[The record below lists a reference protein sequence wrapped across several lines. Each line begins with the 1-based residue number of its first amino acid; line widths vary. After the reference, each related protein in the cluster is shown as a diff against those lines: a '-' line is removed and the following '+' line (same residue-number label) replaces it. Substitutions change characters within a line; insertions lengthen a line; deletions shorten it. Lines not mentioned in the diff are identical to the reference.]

1 MNFNFGE
8 VFTRAWQIIWKHKVL
23 WIFGILASCARGSGG
38 GGGNSGSRYQTSG
51 GDAPF
56 SGGQIEQTF
65 NQIGQ
70 YLQDNLWIIVVGII
84 AILLLGLIFMVLGI
98 VGKVGL
104 IKGTY
109 KADADVE
116 RLQFAEL
123 WSESLP
129 YFWRIFGL
137 NFLLGLAVFVI
148 IIPFVLLSVFTGGI
162 GALCLLPLICILIPV
177 GFVVSIITEQAQT
190 AMVLED
196 LGIMDGLKRGWEV
209 AKANIVTMIVM
220 VLILGIGGAI
230 VGTVIALPL
239 IFAVLPIVVGMGS
252 LGESLTPLYIAL
264 ACCVVYLPVLVFF
277 NGVITAYTQSVWTLT
292 FMRLTTP
299 KPKEETPVFVEDN
312 A

>member
-38 GGGNSGSRYQTSG
+38 GGGNSNSRYQSSG
-51 GDAPF
+51 GDTPF

-65 NQIGQ
+65 NQFGQ
-70 YLQDNLWIIVVGII
+70 YLQDNIWIIIVGII
-84 AILLLGLIFMVLGI
+84 ALLLLGLIFMVLGI

-109 KADADVE
+109 KADANVE
-116 RLQFAEL
+116 HLQFAEL

-137 NFLLGLAVFVI
+137 NFLLGLAVIVI
-148 IIPFVLLSVFTGGI
+148 IVPFLLLSVFTAGI
-162 GALCLLPLICILIPV
+162 GVLCLLPLICILIPV

-209 AKANIVTMIVM
+209 AKANVVTMIVM

-239 IFAVLPIVVGMGS
+239 VFAVLPIFIGMGS
-252 LGESLTPLYIAL
+252 LGESLTPVYIAL
-264 ACCVVYLPVLVFF
+264 ACCVIYLPVLVFF

-292 FMRLTTP
+292 FMRLTNP

>member
-38 GGGNSGSRYQTSG
+38 GGGNSSSRYQTSG
-51 GDAPF
+51 GDTPF

-65 NQIGQ
+65 NQFGQ
-70 YLQDNLWIIVVGII
+70 YLQDNIWIIIVGIVV
-84 AILLLGLIFMVLGI
+84 LLLLWLIFMVLGI

-109 KADADVE
+109 KADANVE
-116 RLQFAEL
+116 QLQFAEL

-137 NFLLGLAVFVI
+137 NFLLGLAVIVI
-148 IIPFVLLSVFTGGI
+148 IIPFVLLSVFTAGI

-220 VLILGIGGAI
+220 VLILGIGSAI
-230 VGTVIALPL
+230 VSTVIALPL
-239 IFAVLPIVVGMGS
+239 IFAVLPIFIGMGS
-252 LGESLTPLYIAL
+252 LGESLTPVYIAL
-264 ACCVVYLPVLVFF
+264 ACCVIYLPVLVFF
-277 NGVITAYTQSVWTLT
+277 NGVITAYIQSVWTLT

-299 KPKEETPVFVEDN
+299 KPKEEAPVFVEDN